1 MTTITR
7 LLNISVLAAALA
19 MFVPATALAQ
29 AQERE
34 GFWFGFGLGAGSAD
48 VTCDDCDN
56 DENDRETGA
65 AGSLR
70 AGWTLNS
77 RVLLGIEGSAWTKNE
92 EEDGADV
99 TINMYNVSGTVTLYP
114 SETAG
119 FFLKGGAGLAF
130 VNSEIKGSNTTIESD
145 MGNGLGLLAGI
156 GYDFRLGRRV
166 RLTPALDA
174 YYGNIGDVKIEGET
188 LATGWK
194 QNVVALTIGLTFP

>member
-1 MTTITR
+1 MTAIIR
-7 LLNISVLAAALA
+7 FVKLGVLAAALTA
-19 MFVPATALAQ
+19 FVPATALAQ
-29 AQERE
+29 AQERQ
-34 GFWFGFGLGAGSAD
+34 GFWFGFGAGVGSAD
-48 VTCDDCDN
+48 ATCDDCD
-56 DENDRETGA
+56 DEDNDRETGA

-77 RVLLGIEGSAWTKNE
+77 RVLLGVEGSAWTKSE
-92 EEDGADV
+92 DEDGADV
-99 TINMYNVSGTVTLYP
+99 TINIYNVSGTVTLYP

-119 FFLKGGAGLAF
+119 FFVKGGAGLAF
-130 VNSEIKGSNTTIESD
+130 VNSKYKEGNTTIDSD
-145 MGNGLGLLAGI
+145 LGNGLGLLAGI

-174 YYGNIGDVKIEGET
+174 YYGNIGEVKIEGET

>member
-1 MTTITR
+1 MTAIIR
-7 LLNISVLAAALA
+7 FVKLGVLAAALTA
-19 MFVPATALAQ
+19 FVPATALAQ
-29 AQERE
+29 AQERQ
-34 GFWFGFGLGAGSAD
+34 GFWFGFGAGVGSAD
-48 VTCDDCDN
+48 ATCDDCD
-56 DENDRETGA
+56 DEDNDRETGA

-77 RVLLGIEGSAWTKNE
+77 RVLLGVEGSAWTKSE
-92 EEDGADV
+92 DEDGADV
-99 TINMYNVSGTVTLYP
+99 TINIYNVSGTVTLYP

-119 FFLKGGAGLAF
+119 FFVKGGAGLAF
-130 VNSEIKGSNTTIESD
+130 VNSKYKEGNTTIDSD
-145 MGNGLGLLAGI
+145 LGNGRGLLAGI

-174 YYGNIGDVKIEGET
+174 YYGNIGEVKIEGET